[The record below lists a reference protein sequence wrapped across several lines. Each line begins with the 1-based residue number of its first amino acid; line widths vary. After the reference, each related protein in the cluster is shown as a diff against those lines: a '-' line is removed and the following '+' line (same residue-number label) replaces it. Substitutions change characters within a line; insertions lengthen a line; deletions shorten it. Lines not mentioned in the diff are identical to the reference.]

1 MATRVKRVSAPHDTR
16 DVVRDE
22 PRAAR
27 NAHKGGKGAARKPV
41 APALALRIAAPVGS
55 HDATPVHPE
64 PRPSP
69 SSRAAHAPRE
79 VTPAPRPRKPNGARK
94 QFTELRE
101 ALAAGWEIVQPVFA
115 RPLWSAADDSL
126 TAFSFVLRRESA
138 TRLVTVPGGRLVE
151 RFITTRQLKVDERR

>member
-1 MATRVKRVSAPHDTR
+1 MATRVKRASAPHETR
-16 DVVRDE
+16 DEARDE
-22 PRAAR
+22 PCAT
-27 NAHKGGKGAARKPV
+27 HKGHNGHKGAARKPA
-41 APALALRIAAPVGS
+41 APTLALRIAAPAGS

-79 VTPAPRPRKPNGARK
+79 VAPAPRPRKPNGARK
-94 QFTELRE
+94 QFTELRD
-101 ALAAGWEIVQPVFA
+101 ALASGWEIVQPVFA

-126 TAFSFVLRRESA
+126 IAFSFVLRRENA

-151 RFITTRQLKVDERR
+151 KFIAAQRLKVDERR